1 MAAVIASIEIN
12 ASVEKV
18 FDYAIDPANLAA
30 WQENVV
36 SASQEGELAVGGKVI
51 TVRRLG
57 KREQPMTLEFTSYDA
72 PHAWSMR
79 GVDGPVRP
87 LVATRIER
95 TTAGSRVTVELDFEG
110 RGIGKL
116 LVPLLV
122 RPETRKGL
130 PRNLELLKKNLEV

>member
-12 ASVEKV
+12 APVEKV
-18 FDYAIDPANLAA
+18 FAYAIDPANLSA

-51 TVRRLG
+51 TVRRVG
-57 KREQPMTLEFTSYDA
+57 KREQPMTMEFTSYDA
-72 PHAWSMR
+72 PHSWSMR

-87 LVATRIER
+87 LVDTRVEP
-95 TTAGSRVTVELDFEG
+95 TAVGSRVTVELDFEG

-122 RPETRKGL
+122 KPETRQGL
-130 PRNLELLKKNLEV
+130 PRNLALLKKNLEA